1 MNEGP
6 TMWYT
11 GRADF
16 WDRYPSLFEGKSRD
30 HFVHWTHSQH
40 TQSLWHVMDHTVES
54 GGQCHVYV
62 NLECYGRPTPENRSL
77 LDASTS
83 GCMPLFF
90 FFFYIKFNSLVC
102 TFQWSFTLVGITE
115 ACGLSVIMIT
125 IFLYT
130 LKHIDGHSS
139 TSEFLSHSY
148 IVHIHFHDYSYIYF
162 FKHIYIYVTNLT
174 LLIISCNTSKYI
186 II

>member
-1 MNEGP
+1 MEPCFTVFFELNKIVICS
-6 TMWYT
+6 M
-11 GRADF
+11 
-16 WDRYPSLFEGKSRD
+16 PSPVRGTTEPFLNF
-30 HFVHWTHSQH
+30 
-40 TQSLWHVMDHTVES
+40 LI
-54 GGQCHVYV
+54 
-62 NLECYGRPTPENRSL
+62 
-77 LDASTS
+77 
-83 GCMPLFF
+83 FF
-90 FFFYIKFNSLVC
+90 NSFFIQFNSLVC

-130 LKHIDGHSS
+130 LKHIDLHSS

-162 FKHIYIYVTNLT
+162 LKHIYIYVTNLT
-174 LLIISCNTSKYI
+174 LVIISCNTSKYI